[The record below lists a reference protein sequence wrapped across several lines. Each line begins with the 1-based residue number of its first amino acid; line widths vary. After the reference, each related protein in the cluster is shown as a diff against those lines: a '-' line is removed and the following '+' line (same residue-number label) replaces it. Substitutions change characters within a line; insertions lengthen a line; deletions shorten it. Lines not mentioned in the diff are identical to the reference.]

1 MQITLIIL
9 KTPFMML
16 MKNILVPYDGS
27 PLSKK
32 ALDLAKDLARNFNA
46 DLILLMVIPVYYPVS
61 DSVFSGAAVAN
72 YQQVVKALTIKGEKE
87 IKKITEKCGEE
98 GAKASYKIVHDDV
111 SDAIMKEVKKSKIDL
126 IVMGSRRLTG
136 IASLK
141 RLGSTARHISEHATC
156 PVTIVH

>member
-1 MQITLIIL
+1 
-9 KTPFMML
+9 MML

-72 YQQVVKALTIKGEKE
+72 YQQVVKALTVKGEKE
-87 IKKITEKCGEE
+87 IKKITEKCREE